1 MLKINIKLQRILVL
15 IFSGGQNRIVQID
28 ETKLGHKRKY
38 NRGRVPGID
47 KWLFGGIDC
56 TTNRAFL
63 RLVDD
68 RTRATLLPII
78 QHFVMPGTT
87 IYSDTWRPY
96 FTLAEHGYDHHMVN
110 HSVEF
115 VTADGVHTQQ
125 IESLWH
131 EVKRGIKS
139 YRGLLEGQI
148 PGYLDEFMYRREFP
162 SDTFFETFLDN
173 VAHYY
178 PGNV

>member
-1 MLKINIKLQRILVL
+1 MKEYVSMIL
-15 IFSGGQNRIVQID
+15 ISGGPNQIVQID

-47 KWLFGGIDC
+47 KWLFGGIDSV
-56 TTNRAFL
+56 THRIFL
-63 RLVDD
+63 RLVDN

-78 QHFVMPGTT
+78 QHFVLPGTT
-87 IYSDTWRPY
+87 IYSDTWAPY
-96 FTLAEHGYDHHMVN
+96 FTLSDHGYEHHMVN

-115 VTADGVHTQQ
+115 VTANGVHTQQ

-131 EVKRGIKS
+131 EIKQGIKS
-139 YRGLLEGQI
+139 RRGLREDQI

-162 SDTFFETFLDN
+162 NDTFFETFLGH
-173 VAHYY
+173 VARYY